1 MRHFAMTGISTTA
14 MISRITFGEAMRATP
29 PSARICAGTRSSA
42 ITATAPARS
51 AISACFAVV
60 TPMITPPF
68 SISAR
73 PVFKRRLVVLFPL
86 FCDMGLLSSWSSF
99 QFYSASMNRGTP
111 GELWLARRCCVR
123 WPNAELLPPPSQ
135 HRACRGP
142 RCARLG
148 RARAPVPTRALA
160 VHKSCEHFVRV
171 DRYKQALT
179 AGQHFPFFV
188 QDLGHIDVLPSL
200 YLNLARFHA
209 QRLFQR
215 HRLQVVHGHLGS
227 HRHHMTQFVHLAH
240 GFVEDGRDNAAVAV
254 SRRSGVAP
262 AQAEAADETIA
273 VFVVG
278 EAQPHAV
285 GVVLAAG
292 EAVVLRQFYVA
303 RVVSS
308 FGASGFALLSSHRKI
323 LSRTGL
329 GTVYHVER
337 IIECQGGPHVCRPN
351 VFLAKAPRRQNTRR
365 PLHRSSW
372 RCHGA
377 QVDRGTA
384 GKDRADAR
392 RMDRSHEEVW
402 SSDGERTARMAEE
415 RA

>member
-42 ITATAPARS
+42 ITAAAPAVS

-60 TPMITPPF
+60 TSMITPPF
-68 SISAR
+68 SISGR

-86 FCDMGLLSSWSSF
+86 FCDMGLLSSWLHSILQRVDESR
-99 QFYSASMNRGTP
+99 YP
-111 GELWLARRCCVR
+111 GELWLARSCCVR
-123 WPNAELLPPPSQ
+123 WQTAELSIPPSQ

-160 VHKSCEHFVRV
+160 VHKSCEHFVRI

-188 QDLGHIDVLPSL
+188 QDLGHVDVLPALHL
-200 YLNLARFHA
+200 YLARFHA

-215 HRLQVVHGHLGS
+215 HRLQVVYGHLGS

-262 AQAEAADETIA
+262 AQVEAADETIA

-278 EAQPHAV
+278 EAQPHAI

-292 EAVVLRQFYVA
+292 EAAVLRQFYVT

-308 FGASGFALLSSHRKI
+308 LGASGFALLSSHRKI

-337 IIECQGGPHVCRPN
+337 ILERQGGPHVSRPN
-351 VFLAKAPRRQNTRR
+351 VFLAKTPRRQNTRR

-372 RCHGA
+372 RFHGA
-377 QVDRGTA
+377 KVDRGTA
-384 GKDRADAR
+384 GENRADAR

-402 SSDGERTARMAEE
+402 ASDGERTARMAEE